1 MKTILILE
9 DDLRLGTHWKSLLEA
24 AGHRIIHETDAD
36 EAIHV
41 VDNEQ
46 IDLVISDILIRSED
60 NQISNRGGLSLMS
73 HIKLNAE
80 DKPKIISISGGSQ
93 QLNLAKHAELF
104 DAAMSLVKPVTDLD
118 FVAAVESVLNS

>member
-1 MKTILILE
+1 LKTILILE

-36 EAIHV
+36 EAINV
-41 VDNEQ
+41 IENEQ
-46 IDLVISDILIRSED
+46 IDLVITDILIRSED
-60 NQISNRGGLSLMS
+60 NQIRNRGGFSLLS
-73 HIKLNAE
+73 HIKFHAGV
-80 DKPKIISISGGSQ
+80 KPKIITVSGGAK

-118 FVAAVESVLNS
+118 FVAAVESVLDS